1 MSPNTTLIELRHDS
15 DLLSVLRTDGP
26 WARPADGAEGLMHA
40 VLTFLVDRR
49 QQFPAQLSDGAFLT
63 PERLVRAVALSRG
76 CDATD
81 LASALFTLQADR
93 LVESCGAAVGQSR
106 WRATEHAMYTARTA
120 RIAA

>member
-1 MSPNTTLIELRHDS
+1 MSPKSSLCELRHDS
-15 DLLSVLRTDGP
+15 DLLSVLRVDGP
-26 WARPADGAEGLMHA
+26 WAQPADGVEGLMHA
-40 VLTFLVDRR
+40 VLTFLVERR
-49 QQFPAQLSDGAFLT
+49 QQFPVLLSDGAFMT
-63 PERLVRAVALSRG
+63 PERLTRAVALPRG

>member
-1 MSPNTTLIELRHDS
+1 MSPEATLITLRHES
-15 DLLSVLRTDGP
+15 DLLSVLRADGP
-26 WARPADGAEGLMHA
+26 WSRPADGAEGLMHA
-40 VLTFLVDRR
+40 VLTFLVERR
-49 QQFPAQLSDGAFLT
+49 QQHPAMLSDGAFTTPAGLT
-63 PERLVRAVALSRG
+63 RAVAAPRG

-81 LASALFTLQADR
+81 LASALFSLQADR